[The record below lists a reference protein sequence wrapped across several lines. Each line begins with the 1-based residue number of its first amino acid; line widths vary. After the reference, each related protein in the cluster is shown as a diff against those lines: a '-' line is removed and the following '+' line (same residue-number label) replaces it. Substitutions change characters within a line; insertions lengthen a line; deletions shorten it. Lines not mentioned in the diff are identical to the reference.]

1 MLDNLQL
8 IPPEAFT
15 VSGNIVEKVI
25 DKISSAVG
33 WLATPKANKTYQM
46 EAEKYLIEQIK
57 NDPHMPAF
65 AKAASMSK
73 VRKLLKEYSN
83 QYNILSNAMNFL
95 NESANPEKID
105 DDWLVYFFDKAKN
118 VSKEEMA
125 VIFGKILA
133 KEMNTPGSVSKSLIH
148 ILSIISYKEAEAF
161 LNLAN
166 FSVTIENRLY
176 VIIYNSKF
184 DILYSKYGLRQEDI
198 FDLADVGL
206 VQYSETGY
214 ISEVSDEAKLK
225 YFDCEWDVGDKKK
238 IRVGDVILSKSGEEL
253 LSIITDV
260 NKIEYFVMFL
270 QHVASRTADE
280 MFVEQ
285 YEEGL

>member
-8 IPPEAFT
+8 IPPEAFA
-15 VSGNIVEKVI
+15 VSGDIVEKVI

-46 EAEKYLIEQIK
+46 EAERYLIEQIK

-133 KEMNTPGSVSKSLIH
+133 KEINSPGTVSKTLVQ
-148 ILSIISYKEAEAF
+148 ILSVIDYEDAKTF
-161 LNLAN
+161 LKLAN
-166 FSVTIENRLY
+166 FSVMIEDGY
-176 VIIYNSKF
+176 QPVIFYDEKEF
-184 DILYSKYGLRQEDI
+184 YSKHGLS
-198 FDLADVGL
+198 VGEL
-206 VQYSETGY
+206 ISLDDTGLIQTSVGIYSFMLEKGEK
-214 ISEVSDEAKLK
+214 IS
-225 YFDCEWDVGDKKK
+225 YFDFEIK
-238 IRVGDVILSKSGEEL
+238 IEEGKDIEFGNVILTKAGSDL
-253 LSIITDV
+253 MSIITDKR
-260 NKIEYFVMFL
+260 KINGF
-270 QHVASRTADE
+270 E
-280 MFVEQ
+280 MFFKDIVMKD
-285 YEEGL
+285 